1 MPDWTHV
8 EADDAGFWQRGDF
21 LIHFAGFY
29 RGGMFSF
36 AREEKSRVIVG
47 EPETISMF
55 DNSFHT

>member
-1 MPDWTHV
+1 M
-8 EADDAGFWQRGDF
+8 ADDAGFWQRGDF

-36 AREEKSRVIVG
+36 AREDKSRVIVG

-55 DNSFHT
+55 HNSFVT